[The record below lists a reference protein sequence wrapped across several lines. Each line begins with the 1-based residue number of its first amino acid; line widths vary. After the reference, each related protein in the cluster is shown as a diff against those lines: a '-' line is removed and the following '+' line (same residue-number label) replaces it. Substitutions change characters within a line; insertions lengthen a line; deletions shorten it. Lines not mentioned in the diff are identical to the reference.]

1 MKISTQSKEVSET
14 NALGKELAGVLTK
27 GMVIILNGS
36 LAAGKTTLVQSI
48 CDALGYSEPVTSPTY
63 TLSNVYE
70 TESIRI
76 VHCDFYRLKSDYE
89 VEGLGLD
96 LYSDS
101 SVIIVEWG
109 GSFKELFDNYLEID
123 IQMSKT
129 EDNHRII
136 TFDTS
141 NLYDNEKLL
150 VESLLIKIKN

>member
-1 MKISTQSKEVSET
+1 MIISTQSKAVNET
-14 NALGKELAGVLTK
+14 NALGKELAGVITK

-48 CDALGYSEPVTSPTY
+48 CNALEYSDPVTSPTY

-96 LYSDS
+96 LYADNSL
-101 SVIIVEWG
+101 IIIEWG

-123 IQMSKT
+123 IQMSEAK
-129 EDNHRII
+129 DNHRII

-141 NLYDNEKLL
+141 NLYDTEKLL
-150 VESLLIKIKN
+150 VESLLLKIKN

>member
-1 MKISTQSKEVSET
+1 MKFSTISKEVSET
-14 NALGKELAGVLTK
+14 NALGKALAGIISK
-27 GMVIILNGS
+27 GMVIIINGS

-70 TESIRI
+70 TKTIRI
-76 VHCDFYRLKSDYE
+76 VHCDFYRLKSDHE

-96 LYSDS
+96 LYAGN

-109 GSFKELFDNYLEID
+109 GSFNELFDNYLEID

-129 EDNHRII
+129 EDNQRII

-150 VESLLIKIKN
+150 VESLLIKIGN

>member
-1 MKISTQSKEVSET
+1 MIVSTQSKNVSET
-14 NALGKELAGVLTK
+14 KALGKELAGVIAK

-48 CDALGYSEPVTSPTY
+48 CNALGYSQPVTSPTY

-70 TESIRI
+70 TESIRV

-96 LYSDS
+96 LYNND
-101 SVIIVEWG
+101 SVIIIEWG

-129 EDNHRII
+129 GENHRIV

-150 VESLLIKIKN
+150 VESVLLKKVN

>member
-1 MKISTQSKEVSET
+1 MIFSTLSKEVSDT
-14 NALGKELAGVLTK
+14 NTIGKELAGIISK
-27 GMVIILNGS
+27 GMVIIINGS

-76 VHCDFYRLKSDYE
+76 VHCDFYRLKSEYE

-96 LYSDS
+96 LYADT

-141 NLYDNEKLL
+141 NLYNNEKLL
-150 VESLLIKIKN
+150 AESLLQKIKN